1 MSSLSVVTYLGFLL
15 TCKLPVRRPPASEL
29 SHQLPIGLKD
39 EDTAGLV
46 VHSDDVS
53 VLVHRHAL
61 RTHEPACT
69 NLILWGRKTK
79 RILAGKE
86 RRQRL

>member
-1 MSSLSVVTYLGFLL
+1 MSSLSVVKYLGLLL
-15 TCKLPVRRPPASEL
+15 TCKLSVRCPPASEL

-53 VLVHRHAL
+53 VLIHSHTL

-69 NLILWGRKTK
+69 DLIL
-79 RILAGKE
+79 
-86 RRQRL
+86 